1 MASKQTYTD
10 YANAATQTLVQ
21 NWFPPSGPS
30 TWIQTYQD
38 FWHVPN
44 VVTALTR
51 LSKLTGT
58 WNYESTADNAQQM
71 FNSYFYPQQGLPSY
85 YDDECWWGD
94 LFNRLYSL
102 TGASQWNTA
111 ANQVFV
117 DLQGGWDDA
126 AKGGVWWKR
135 NPKSYPGNNKGS
147 IENELYMA
155 IAMALYNAPPSDTA
169 PGVYLSATTQTLQ
182 WLGNLIDKTGMV
194 WGNLDQNGNINPSN
208 VPRPYTQGVILGALW
223 DLFQQ
228 SNLTSYLDTAQQIA
242 DAAIAN
248 MVWPDGILQ
257 DNCEKIGNCG
267 NDQDP
272 ILFKG
277 IYARCL
283 GEFAVNLATLSD
295 PARVQAA
302 QRYTAFLQQN
312 ADAVWANYP
321 GGTFGMDWHTPSP
334 NYQPTGVPVYDGSL
348 QSQALDLFVSAAI
361 VST

>member
-21 NWFPPSGPS
+21 NWFPPNGPS

-38 FWHVPN
+38 IWHVPN

-71 FNSYFYPQQGLPSY
+71 FNNYFYPQRGLPSY

-102 TGASQWNTA
+102 TGASQWTTA

-155 IAMALYNAPPSDTA
+155 IAMALYNAPPSDTD

-248 MVWPDGILQ
+248 MIWPDGILQ
-257 DNCEKIGNCG
+257 DNCEK
-267 NDQDP
+267 
-272 ILFKG
+272 
-277 IYARCL
+277 
-283 GEFAVNLATLSD
+283 
-295 PARVQAA
+295 
-302 QRYTAFLQQN
+302 
-312 ADAVWANYP
+312 W
-321 GGTFGMDWHTPSP
+321 
-334 NYQPTGVPVYDGSL
+334 
-348 QSQALDLFVSAAI
+348 AI
-361 VST
+361 VVTIKIRSFSKEYTLGVWGNSLSIWQLLAIRRMFRLRNAIQRSSNRTPTQSGQIIQVGHSEWIGIRRVRITSQPGCRCTMVRSRVRPSTYS